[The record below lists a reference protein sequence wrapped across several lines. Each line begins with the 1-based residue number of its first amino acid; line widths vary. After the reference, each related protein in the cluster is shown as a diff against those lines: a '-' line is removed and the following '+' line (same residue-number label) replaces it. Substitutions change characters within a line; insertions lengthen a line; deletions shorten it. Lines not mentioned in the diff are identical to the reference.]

1 MWSAVMKRA
10 TQAVLAAIA
19 LSSSLATASPS
30 AFNVAPRQNN
40 QKMVFCHYMIGIL
53 YTRTSSSDYDADM
66 RRAKAIGIDALA
78 LNIGVDPYTDQQLNF
93 AYESANRNGMK
104 AFISF
109 DFNWYHP
116 NQAVQVGQKIA
127 QYASQPAQ
135 LKIGDAVVAS
145 SFAGDGLD
153 VAAMKAAAG
162 RNVWF
167 APNFHPEQGTNFGPI
182 DGALNW
188 LAWPNDGNNK
198 APKSGRNVTVQA
210 GDQAYINALAGK
222 PYIAPVSPWFFTHFG
237 SEVPYSK
244 NWVFPSD
251 TLWYDRWNQIL
262 ALKPQYLEIVT
273 WNDYGESHYI
283 GRLDSGHGDDGSSKW
298 VYGFPHD
305 AFLDMAVPYI
315 SAFKAGSSDVAPY
328 ITADKIVYWFRPTLK
343 GINCDSTDTTMGN
356 ADNSTGNYFKGR
368 PNGWET
374 MADDVF
380 VVTLLTQAASLTM
393 NVAGKTVTVNVPKGA
408 QLNRIAMAPGTV
420 SFSLSRN
427 GATVLQGTSPM
438 KILDHC
444 PCGIYNFNP
453 YTGSIPAG
461 EADQLLPAGYSSIM
475 AGLHVSTCGPSG
487 MKATPVAGALA
498 DRVVYAQATPTA

>member
-1 MWSAVMKRA
+1 MWSIVVKRA
-10 TQAVLAAIA
+10 TQAVVAALALFDSAA
-19 LSSSLATASPS
+19 LASPTANNLAT
-30 AFNVAPRQNN
+30 RQDG
-40 QKMVFCHYMIGIL
+40 QKMIFCHYMIGIL
-53 YTRTSSSDYDADM
+53 YVRTSSSDYDADFQ
-66 RRAKAIGIDALA
+66 RAKAIGIDALA
-78 LNIGVDPYTDQQLNF
+78 FNIGVDSYTDQQLGY
-93 AYESANRNGMK
+93 AYESANRNGIK

-109 DFNWYHP
+109 DFNWYHTD
-116 NQAVQVGQKIA
+116 QAVQVGQKIA

-135 LKIGDAVVAS
+135 LKFGDAVVAS

-162 RNVWF
+162 MDVWF
-167 APNFHPEQGTNFGPI
+167 APNFHPEQGTDFGTI

-198 APKSGRNVTVQA
+198 APKPGANVTVED
-210 GDQAYINALAGK
+210 GDQAYISALAGK

-251 TLWYDRWNQIL
+251 TLWFDRWTEIL
-262 ALKPQYLEIVT
+262 ALQPEFLEIVT

-283 GRLDSGHGDDGSSKW
+283 GRLDSPHGDDGSSKW

-305 AFLDMAVPYI
+305 AFLDMAVPFI
-315 SAFKAGSSDVAPY
+315 SAFKAGASDVAPY
-328 ITADKIVYWFRPTLK
+328 ITEDKIVYWFRPTLK
-343 GINCDSTDTTMGN
+343 SLDCDATDTTLGD

-380 VVTLLTQAASLTM
+380 VVTLLTEAASLTVD
-393 NVAGKTVTVNVPKGA
+393 VAGNSVTVDVPKGA
-408 QLNRIAMAPGTV
+408 KMSRVAMAPGEV
-420 SFSLSRN
+420 SFSLSRS

-438 KILDHC
+438 QILDHC

-461 EADQLLPAGYSSIM
+461 EADELLPAGYSSIF

-487 MKATPVAGALA
+487 MKTTPVPVALA
-498 DRVVYAQATPTA
+498 DRVVHAQATPTA